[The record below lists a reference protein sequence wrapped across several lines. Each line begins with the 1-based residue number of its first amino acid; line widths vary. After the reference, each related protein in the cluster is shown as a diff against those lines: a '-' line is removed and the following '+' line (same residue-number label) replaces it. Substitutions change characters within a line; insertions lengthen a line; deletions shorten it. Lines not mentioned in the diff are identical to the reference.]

1 MIIMTAAGLEPT
13 TTIECH
19 FTLKR
24 VRDMMRTYSQYDYY
38 FIKKVLAK
46 EFEVKFECIGE
57 NKEK

>member
-1 MIIMTAAGLEPT
+1 MAAAGLEPT